1 MALALLLGG
10 LGQLLVRMH
19 SQQEED
25 SHRLDREDRL
35 GQAGQPQPQPQPH
48 QEITSQ
54 GCTTSGVL
62 LQFSKIQRLVQTT
75 FKKTFGTAHIFMR
88 HFIVHIYLLHLTV
101 HI

>member
-10 LGQLLVRMH
+10 LGQLLVRVH

-35 GQAGQPQPQPQPH
+35 GQAGQPQPQPH

-54 GCTTSGVL
+54 GCTTSSIL

-75 FKKTFGTAHIFMR
+75 FKKNSALRTSS
-88 HFIVHIYLLHLTV
+88 
-101 HI
+101 